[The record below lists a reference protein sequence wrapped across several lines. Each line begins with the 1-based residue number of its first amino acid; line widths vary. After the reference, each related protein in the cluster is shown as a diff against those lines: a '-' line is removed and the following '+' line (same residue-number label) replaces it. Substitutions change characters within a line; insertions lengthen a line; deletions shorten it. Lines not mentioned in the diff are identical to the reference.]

1 MSTTLEPPKAK
12 ELDITARGGAT
23 RSARSRTWR
32 TRQAGSGCSR
42 KAVGARTPFSRARSA
57 TANSSAPAPPSRW
70 PCSDF
75 VELTGTSLAAA
86 PNTTLIASA
95 STTSPT
101 AVGDVVEAEA
111 INVVFGAAANDVPVS
126 STKSLH
132 GHLLGGAGALEFAV
146 ALLALEKGVL
156 APTAF
161 LEQPDPACRVRHVR
175 LRAERVAPPR
185 AVMSNSFA
193 FGGSNVVLIA
203 ERA

>member
-1 MSTTLEPPKAK
+1 MPPIRRRAASRSTSA
-12 ELDITARGGAT
+12 ARAWC
-23 RSARSRTWR
+23 SAR
-32 TRQAGSGCSR
+32 A
-42 KAVGARTPFSRARSA
+42 
-57 TANSSAPAPPSRW
+57 
-70 PCSDF
+70 
-75 VELTGTSLAAA
+75 
-86 PNTTLIASA
+86 
-95 STTSPT
+95 
-101 AVGDVVEAEA
+101 
-111 INVVFGAAANDVPVS
+111 
-126 STKSLH
+126 LH